1 MNCGFQLLALANG
14 DRIKDKQSSRN
25 SFVVDKEKK
34 DAAENLLKELD
45 SYHGA
50 IIRQVQP
57 MTYIFYFLCNNYY
70 F

>member
-57 MTYIFYFLCNNYY
+57 MTYIFYLCNNYY